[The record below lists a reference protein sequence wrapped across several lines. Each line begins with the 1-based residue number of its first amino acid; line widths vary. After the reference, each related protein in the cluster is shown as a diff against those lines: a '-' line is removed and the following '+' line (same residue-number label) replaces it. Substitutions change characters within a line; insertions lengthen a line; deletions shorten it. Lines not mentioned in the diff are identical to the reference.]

1 MGSALSLAP
10 GSVTPGLGALYVT
23 NATRYYVGMIKTFAN
38 KETAAVFVNQRVRC
52 FGADLQRAARS
63 KLAILNQAARLD
75 DLRVPP
81 GNRLERLKGD
91 RADQWSIRIND
102 QWRVCFHWHE
112 GNAWDVE
119 IKDYH

>member
-1 MGSALSLAP
+1 
-10 GSVTPGLGALYVT
+10 
-23 NATRYYVGMIKTFAN
+23 MIKTFAN
-38 KETAAVFVNQRVRC
+38 KETAAVFVNQRVRR

-63 KLAILNQAARLD
+63 KLAILNQARQLD

-91 RADQWSIRIND
+91 RVGQWSIRIND

-112 GNAWDVE
+112 GDAWDVE
-119 IKDYH
+119 IEDYH